1 MIRTKVFQSSLN
13 QMEKELNTWLSR
25 MHNMSLSF
33 KVVLM
38 EQEVIQ
44 YNSLPADM
52 ITTIVY
58 SI

>member
-25 MHNMSLSF
+25 MHNMSLGF